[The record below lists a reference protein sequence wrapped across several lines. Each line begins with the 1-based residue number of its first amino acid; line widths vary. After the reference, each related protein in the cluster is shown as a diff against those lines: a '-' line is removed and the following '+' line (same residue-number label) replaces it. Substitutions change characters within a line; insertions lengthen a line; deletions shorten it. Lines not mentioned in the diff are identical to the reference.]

1 MSDETAIP
9 SNCNFNSEIPFV
21 HFQEAPTYDEEEYLD
36 DIDEEEEAATVDSS
50 SFSSQSEKIPQ

>member
-9 SNCNFNSEIPFV
+9 FNCNFNSEIPFV

-36 DIDEEEEAATVDSS
+36 DIDEEEEAAAVESS

>member
-21 HFQEAPTYDEEEYLD
+21 HFQEAPIYDEEEYLD
-36 DIDEEEEAATVDSS
+36 DIDEEEEAAAVDSS

>member
-36 DIDEEEEAATVDSS
+36 DIDEEEEAAAVDSS

>member
-36 DIDEEEEAATVDSS
+36 DIDEEEEAVESS

>member
-36 DIDEEEEAATVDSS
+36 DIDEEEEAAVESF

>member
-1 MSDETAIP
+1 MSDETAML
-9 SNCNFNSEIPFV
+9 SNCNFNREFPFV

-36 DIDEEEEAATVDSS
+36 DIDEEEEATVESS

>member
-36 DIDEEEEAATVDSS
+36 DIDEEEEAAAVESS
-50 SFSSQSEKIPQ
+50 SFSSQSEKILQ

>member
-36 DIDEEEEAATVDSS
+36 DIDEEEEAGVESS

>member
-1 MSDETAIP
+1 ML
-9 SNCNFNSEIPFV
+9 SNCNFNWEFPFV

-36 DIDEEEEAATVDSS
+36 DIDEEEEAATVESS